1 MRIGS
6 LNHRITVRKPV
17 PERDAA
23 GQPIPAWIT
32 VATLWADILH
42 KNGAETIRA
51 DRETPTV
58 QASIRIRYRTDVD
71 SSMQVMHG
79 SKVYRITAV
88 LPDERTRQFVDL
100 ACELS
105 SDGR

>member
-6 LNHRITVRKPV
+6 LNHRVTVRKPV
-17 PERDAA
+17 PARDSV
-23 GQPIPAWIT
+23 GQPVPAWT
-32 VATLWADILH
+32 PVATLWADILH

-51 DRETPTV
+51 DRETTAV
-58 QASIRIRYRTDVD
+58 QASIRIRYRVGIDA
-71 SSMQVMHG
+71 SMQVLHG
-79 SKVYRITAV
+79 AKVYRITAV